1 MKVFVVLLF
10 LLIPMRIWAASC
22 DCDLLVFSPL
32 TGSHEMPPATLKT
45 YELENYAS
53 ENRVVQSKCQ
63 NSCIKAFNKDMKND
77 RLKSVLTLYAQ
88 RLIEERAIG
97 FNCTGLTTLQ
107 FPVVVKARLGT
118 LSLGN
123 VHRSME
129 VITHEEACFY

>member
-1 MKVFVVLLF
+1 MRIFVIFIF
-10 LLIPMRIWAASC
+10 LVIPMKTWAASC
-22 DCDLLVFSPL
+22 DCDLLVFSPM
-32 TGSHEMPPATLKT
+32 TGSHQMPPATLKT

-53 ENRVVQSKCQ
+53 KNRVVQAKCQ

-88 RLIEERAIG
+88 RLIEERTVG
-97 FNCTGLTTLQ
+97 FNCTGLTTFQ
-107 FPVVVKARLGT
+107 FPVVVKARLGR

-123 VHRSME
+123 VYRSTE